1 MFICFI
7 NTGKFILFGVFFFL
21 IRVIVADRKLLSSQP
36 VNSFSLGQL
45 LP

>member
-1 MFICFI
+1 MFICVI
-7 NTGKFILFGVFFFL
+7 NTGKFILFGFFFF